1 MSNRDFIIQEIRK
14 MLEMGPQPIAKDFS
28 KNNITTK
35 DTPKDPSVTQ
45 DSPEEVDSEETPT
58 KVTLNDLN
66 SGKAPKSY
74 NENYEK
80 ITPGMDSSDTGDCPV
95 INQKALEVNPK
106 LEDPKFIY
114 SVLVKQGVIKSDYA
128 LPLQPCND
136 LDRLIA
142 KFQYMALNKKLRN
155 QKKVDP
161 DGSKIKNLYYKPAVS
176 TPDRAGEFAPVSEQ
190 SEGEIAVDGKIGSR
204 TAALFAIFD
213 TAQPKPEP
221 KPSPKPPE
229 EKKEGGYCKGCR
241 YSFESLDD
249 LKLQTVQ
256 TALGV
261 PCNKLKSKKYGSLD
275 NFSDLAIEFTTRREA
290 DLSVFEDLKKKIVKA
305 VTSVSNQREIYAKI
319 TFPDIQKLKDYE
331 VPSVPGI
338 VVDIEEFINY
348 SLSSKIVSL
357 YTGHVGGTNNTYNF
371 AYVESEGGNIPL
383 IYSSQPND
391 LSQLKSFMKAVKY
404 NSWATKNPN
413 ERSKSDFSS
422 PISLSNLERDLKK
435 YNERLV
441 CFFTQALAGAK
452 RDPRFTTE
460 SELGNANDI
469 IRSINMRVEGL
480 LSTMSNFS
488 SNPNEE
494 TLNSLGAAAG
504 PITSMNKRLFRK
516 RY

>member
-14 MLEMGPQPIAKDFS
+14 IFSEQQTASQPSRPA
-28 KNNITTK
+28 
-35 DTPKDPSVTQ
+35 TQ
-45 DSPEEVDSEETPT
+45 DSAETANSEKTPPQQQT
-58 KVTLNDLN
+58 KVILKDLI
-66 SGKAPKSY
+66 SGKAPESY
-74 NENYEK
+74 NKNYEK
-80 ITPGMDSSDTGDCPV
+80 ITPGMDSSDTGNCKV

-114 SVLVKQGVIKSDYA
+114 SVLANQGVIGDDYA
-128 LPLQPCND
+128 LPPQPCNG

-142 KFQYMALNKKLRN
+142 KFQYMALNRKLRN
-155 QKKVDP
+155 QKKIDP
-161 DGSKIKNLYYKPAVS
+161 DGSKIKNLYYKPTVS

-221 KPSPKPPE
+221 KPSPEPSPNPPE
-229 EKKEGGYCKGCR
+229 EIKEGGYCKGCR

-249 LKLQTVQ
+249 LKMQTVQ

-275 NFSDLAIEFTTRREA
+275 NFSDLAIEFITRREA
-290 DLSVFEDLKKKIVKA
+290 DLSVFEDLKKKITKA
-305 VTSVSNQREIYAKI
+305 VTSVSNQREIFSKI
-319 TFPDIQKLKDYE
+319 TLPDIQKLKNSE
-331 VPSVPGI
+331 IPSVPG
-338 VVDIEEFINY
+338 VVTDIEQFMNY
-348 SLSSKIVSL
+348 TVSSKIVSL
-357 YTGHVGGTNNTYNF
+357 YAGHVGGSNNTYNF
-371 AYVESEGGNIPL
+371 AYIVSEGGNIPL
-383 IYSSQPND
+383 VYTSQPND

-404 NSWATKNPN
+404 NSWATIEPT
-413 ERSKSDFSS
+413 ERGRSS
-422 PISLSNLERDLKK
+422 FPSPASLSNLERDLRK

-441 CFFTQALAGAK
+441 GFFTQALAGAK

-480 LSTMSNFS
+480 LSAMKNFS
-488 SNPNEE
+488 SNPNQE
-494 TLNSLGAAAG
+494 TLNSLGASAG
-504 PITSMNKRLFRK
+504 PITSMKKRLFRK